1 MSRSFLSTVLSAVLL
16 TIAVCFST
24 TAFAQ
29 PATILDPSVADLL
42 KKMSEKSRQINY
54 EGIFTYQHK
63 DNPSL
68 QTFRVLH
75 WHEGDVTYD
84 RLQHLNGP
92 EREISRKG
100 AANDCE
106 SIGDKL
112 RQGKMAVIGD
122 IVSQMTDY
130 HFELRNKER
139 IAGRVA
145 TVLLA
150 VPKDQ
155 FRYSYFFSI
164 DDETGLILKVWLVDE
179 KAHAM
184 ERYQFMELNLNPDL
198 TKISKI
204 PPANIHK
211 TLPPK
216 SNCVT
221 QQQPANWQLAWVP
234 SGFTFAGEGQPRE
247 NLEMLMFTDGLATF
261 SVFIEPAASTI
272 PEGVAQR
279 GATLAMMTG
288 IKFQG
293 QIFRI
298 TVVGEIPVVTA
309 QRIVLGISHR

>member
-1 MSRSFLSTVLSAVLL
+1 MSRSFLLALAVSFSATVM
-16 TIAVCFST
+16 
-24 TAFAQ
+24 AQ
-29 PATILDPSVADLL
+29 TPPVIDESVAALL
-42 KKMSEKSRQINY
+42 KKMSEKPREINY

-63 DNPSL
+63 DNPGL

-75 WHEGDVTYD
+75 WHDGEMAYD

-100 AANDCE
+100 TIQDCE

-112 RQGKMAVIGD
+112 RQGKMTVIGD
-122 IVSQMTDY
+122 IVNQMTDY

-184 ERYQFMELNLNPDL
+184 ERYQFTELNLNPDI
-198 TKISKI
+198 KQMADI
-204 PPANIHK
+204 PAAGIHK
-211 TLPPK
+211 SLPLK
-216 SNCVT
+216 SNCVV
-221 QQQPANWQLAWVP
+221 QEQPSNWQLSWVP
-234 SGFTFAGEGQPRE
+234 SGFNFAGEGQPRE

-261 SVFIEPAASTI
+261 SVFIEPANNTI

-288 IKFQG
+288 IEFQG
-293 QIFRI
+293 QLFRM

-309 QRIVLGISHR
+309 QRIAQGISRR

>member
-1 MSRSFLSTVLSAVLL
+1 MSRLFLLAIT
-16 TIAVCFST
+16 VCFST
-24 TAFAQ
+24 AVIAQ
-29 PATILDPSVADLL
+29 PAALDPSVADLL
-42 KKMSEKSRQINY
+42 KKMSEKPREINY

-63 DNPSL
+63 DNPGL

-75 WHEGDVTYD
+75 WHDGEMSYD

-100 AANDCE
+100 AIGDCE

-112 RQGKMAVIGD
+112 RQGKMTAINDV
-122 IVSQMTDY
+122 VSQMTDY
-130 HFELRNKER
+130 HFELRDKER

-198 TKISKI
+198 TRIANI
-204 PPANIHK
+204 PPATIHK
-211 TLPPK
+211 TLPVK
-216 SNCVT
+216 SNCVA
-221 QQQPANWQLAWVP
+221 QQQPVNWQLAWVP

-261 SVFIEPAASTI
+261 SVFIEPAAKTI

-288 IKFQG
+288 IEFQG
-293 QIFRI
+293 QVFRI

-309 QRIVLGISHR
+309 QRIAQGITHK

>member
-1 MSRSFLSTVLSAVLL
+1 MFRLFLF
-16 TIAVCFST
+16 TIAVGLSL
-24 TAFAQ
+24 TASAQ
-29 PATILDPSVADLL
+29 PAVTLEPAVADLL
-42 KKMSEKSRQINY
+42 KKMSEKPRQINY

-75 WHEGDVTYD
+75 WHEGDMTYD

-92 EREISRKG
+92 EREISRRG
-100 AANDCE
+100 AIHDCE

-112 RQGKMAVIGD
+112 RQGKMSVVGD
-122 IVSQMTDY
+122 LVNQMQDY

-150 VPKDQ
+150 VPKDP

-184 ERYQFMELNLNPDL
+184 ERYQFTALNVNPDL
-198 TKISKI
+198 SKISEVSS
-204 PPANIHK
+204 ATIHK
-211 TLPPK
+211 SLEPK
-216 SNCVT
+216 SNCVA
-221 QQQPANWQLAWVP
+221 QELPAKWQLAWLP
-234 SGFTFAGEGQPRE
+234 NGFRFAGEGQPKD
-247 NLEMLMFTDGLATF
+247 NLAMLMFTDGLATF
-261 SVFIEPAASTI
+261 SVFIEPAEGVI

-288 IKFQG
+288 LEFQG
-293 QIFRI
+293 QVYRVTI
-298 TVVGEIPVVTA
+298 VGEIPVITA
-309 QRIVLGISHR
+309 QRIAQGITPRE

>member
-1 MSRSFLSTVLSAVLL
+1 MSRLFLLV
-16 TIAVCFST
+16 IAVCFST

-29 PATILDPSVADLL
+29 PAVTLDPSVADLL
-42 KKMSEKSRQINY
+42 KKMSEKPRQINY

-75 WHEGDVTYD
+75 WHEGDMTYD

-92 EREISRKG
+92 EREISRRG
-100 AANDCE
+100 AIHDCE

-112 RQGKMAVIGD
+112 RQGKMAAIGD
-122 IVSQMTDY
+122 VVSQMQDY
-130 HFELRNKER
+130 HFELRDKER
-139 IAGRVA
+139 IADRVA

-150 VPKDQ
+150 VPKDP

-198 TKISKI
+198 TQISKVS
-204 PPANIHK
+204 PATIHK
-211 TLPPK
+211 SLPPK
-216 SNCVT
+216 SNCVD
-221 QQQPANWQLAWVP
+221 QQLSANWQLAWLP
-234 SGFTFAGEGQPRE
+234 KGFTFAGEGKPRN

-261 SVFIEPAASTI
+261 SVFIEPAVDTI

-288 IKFQG
+288 LEYQEQLYRVTI
-293 QIFRI
+293 
-298 TVVGEIPVVTA
+298 VGEIPVITA
-309 QRIVLGISHR
+309 QRIAQGITHR

>member
-1 MSRSFLSTVLSAVLL
+1 MSRSFLSSVSSAVLFA
-16 TIAVCFST
+16 IAVCFT
-24 TAFAQ
+24 TAAFAQ
-29 PATILDPSVADLL
+29 STVTLDPSVADLL
-42 KKMSEKSRQINY
+42 KKMSEKPRQINY

-63 DNPSL
+63 DNPGL

-75 WHEGDVTYD
+75 WHEGDMTYD

-92 EREISRKG
+92 EREISRRG
-100 AANDCE
+100 AIHDCE

-112 RQGKMAVIGD
+112 RQGKMTAIGD
-122 IVSQMTDY
+122 VVNQMQDY

-139 IAGRVA
+139 IADRVA

-150 VPKDQ
+150 VPKDP

-198 TKISKI
+198 TQITEVS
-204 PPANIHK
+204 PATIHK

-216 SNCVT
+216 SNCVL
-221 QQQPANWQLAWVP
+221 QQLPANWQLAWVP
-234 SGFTFAGEGQPRE
+234 SGFTFAGEGKPRD

-261 SVFIEPAASTI
+261 SVFIEPAVDVI

-288 IKFQG
+288 LEFQ
-293 QIFRI
+293 QQLYRI
-298 TVVGEIPVVTA
+298 TIVGEIPVITA
-309 QRIVLGISHR
+309 QRIAQGITHR